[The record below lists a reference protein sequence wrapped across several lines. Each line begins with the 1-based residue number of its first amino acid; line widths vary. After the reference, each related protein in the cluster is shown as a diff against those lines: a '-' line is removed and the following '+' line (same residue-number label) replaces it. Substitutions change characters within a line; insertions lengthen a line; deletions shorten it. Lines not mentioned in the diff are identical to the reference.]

1 MKGGISCILQAAAW
15 ATTEGLPVK
24 VILGV
29 DEENISQGANDL
41 IRSGK
46 LSDVGFLI
54 VAESGQVTDFSQPIS
69 VCLGRKGRIV
79 FEIEVSG
86 MAAHAAEHHKGVNA
100 IEKAAELCLA
110 LRELPLPTHPKLG
123 ASALV
128 TQGIRSEASAFS
140 VPDHCTITCSLLTCP
155 GMTSEA
161 FMQLVTH
168 TAARIG
174 VQVVVRVKE
183 RATPYGEAFEIDQNH
198 PFYQSLYLSTLAPL
212 HVVPMFTPSVAD
224 ENFFA
229 HSLGIPVLSI
239 GPIGSG
245 DHTKDEWVRL
255 SSLAKVVDVYK
266 RAIALYATNQ

>member
-1 MKGGISCILQAAAW
+1 
-15 ATTEGLPVK
+15 
-24 VILGV
+24 
-29 DEENISQGANDL
+29 
-41 IRSGK
+41 
-46 LSDVGFLI
+46 
-54 VAESGQVTDFSQPIS
+54 
-69 VCLGRKGRIV
+69 
-79 FEIEVSG
+79 
-86 MAAHAAEHHKGVNA
+86 
-100 IEKAAELCLA
+100 
-110 LRELPLPTHPKLG
+110 
-123 ASALV
+123 
-128 TQGIRSEASAFS
+128 
-140 VPDHCTITCSLLTCP
+140 
-155 GMTSEA
+155 MTSEA

>member
-79 FEIEVSG
+79 FEIEVIG

-110 LRELPLPTHPKLG
+110 LRELPLPLQLAPL
-123 ASALV
+123 
-128 TQGIRSEASAFS
+128 FS
-140 VPDHCTITCSLLTCP
+140 S
-155 GMTSEA
+155 
-161 FMQLVTH
+161 H
-168 TAARIG
+168 TAASARHPWPAG
-174 VQVVVRVKE
+174 AGDP
-183 RATPYGEAFEIDQNH
+183 RASPGAAGLLMREGRQARGWRGGARLANSTR
-198 PFYQSLYLSTLAPL
+198 SL
-212 HVVPMFTPSVAD
+212 FGQ
-224 ENFFA
+224 E
-229 HSLGIPVLSI
+229 
-239 GPIGSG
+239 
-245 DHTKDEWVRL
+245 
-255 SSLAKVVDVYK
+255 
-266 RAIALYATNQ
+266 